1 MSKNTL
7 IAIIT
12 STLLA
17 AAASQAQPAPVDQT
31 PQTEATEMATS
42 TPATS
47 TPDTSTT
54 ATSTT
59 VTSTPATDATTDSS
73 ASAEYD
79 QGTSSDKSATGAE
92 TADAAKAKWTQAD
105 TDASGTLSVSEMQA
119 AMPTIASNFSQMD
132 TNTDGQ
138 VSHDEMHNYKKQ
150 HGERDWQKK
159 FSTADINGDKMLD
172 QSEASSMP
180 MLSEKFATVDTDK
193 DGKVSTE
200 EMRAY
205 HMSMGEDTREASKT
219 LQHSDKTQDADQ
231 KRSTSSTSSTTTT
244 TTDDTAE
251 KR

>member
-1 MSKNTL
+1 MRNNTL
-7 IAIIT
+7 AAIIT

-31 PQTEATEMATS
+31 PQTEATEAQEMTTN
-42 TPATS
+42 TPAS
-47 TPDTSTT
+47 DG
-54 ATSTT
+54 
-59 VTSTPATDATTDSS
+59 TPASS

-92 TADAAKAKWTQAD
+92 AADAAKAKWTQAD

-132 TNTDGQ
+132 TNSDGQ
-138 VSHDEMHNYKKQ
+138 VSRDEMHNYKKQ
-150 HGERDWQKK
+150 HGARDWQKK
-159 FSTADINGDKMLD
+159 FSTADINGDRMLD

-180 MLSEKFATVDTDK
+180 MLSEKFASVDTDK

-205 HMSMGEDTREASKT
+205 HMTMGAETREAGKT
-219 LQHSDKTQDADQ
+219 LQHSDTTQDADEQ
-231 KRSTSSTSSTTTT
+231 RTTSSTTSTTTT
-244 TTDDTAE
+244 TTSDDTAE
-251 KR
+251 K